1 MKLAKKIAIIV
12 ALICIFA
19 GVITAVCGA
28 LYTDWSRYSTPLDF
42 FSYEEESGMI
52 DITESFESISV
63 NFAEKDLRIRPSD
76 NNECKIEYSQRKG
89 MEFSATV
96 ENGVLTISEK
106 RTGGLRSY
114 ISFGENH
121 SHCTL
126 YIPKGEYKKLTVH
139 TASGDVVIPSDFS
152 FEDAEIH
159 TASGDVSIF
168 ANITDELSV
177 ELASGDV
184 SVADIVCGNLYAK
197 TVSGEIELN
206 NVNAHSIELKSTSGD
221 TELQKVVCEGTLK
234 CQSTSGEIELS
245 RCDAS
250 DLELK
255 STSGDISG
263 SLLSEKVFMPESTSG
278 DIKVPYGGSGGTCK
292 IETTSGDISFRI
304 AQ

>member
-1 MKLAKKIAIIV
+1 MKLAKKIAIIT
-12 ALICIFA
+12 ALLLIFA

-28 LYTDWSRYSTPLDF
+28 LYTDWGKYSTPLDF
-42 FSYEEESGMI
+42 FSYEKESGMI

-63 NFAEKDLRIRPSD
+63 NLTEKDLRIRPSD
-76 NNECKIEYSQRKG
+76 DSEIKIDYSQRKG

-106 RTGGLRSY
+106 RTGGLWSH

-126 YIPKGEYKKLTVH
+126 YIPKGEYKNLTVT
-139 TASGDVVIPSDFS
+139 TASGDVVVPADFS
-152 FEDAEIH
+152 FEGAELR
-159 TASGDVSIF
+159 TTSGDVSVF
-168 ANITDELSV
+168 ANITDELDIST
-177 ELASGDV
+177 ASGDV
-184 SVADIVCGNLYAK
+184 TIANIVCDKIYAS

-206 NVNAHSIELKSTSGD
+206 DVKAASMELKSTSGD
-221 TELQKVVCEGTLK
+221 TELQEVVCEGLLK

-245 RCDAS
+245 RCDGS
-250 DLELK
+250 ELELK

-263 SLLSEKVFMPESTSG
+263 TLLSEKVFMPESTSG
-278 DIKVPYGGSGGTCK
+278 DINVPYGGNGGKCK

-304 AQ
+304 AR